1 MLLIIMLY
9 CLLGCFIC
17 TCIFHW
23 GNHRPHPAELV
34 SKLFEPGF
42 LRGPHPNTD
51 LPVPQSP
58 ESPFLISFPPCG
70 VHETLILHLP
80 SKPYGFSL
88 PHPSCPPSLDPQ
100 ARRVSSET
108 IQVRKSTMFIQFL
121 CSDKDLRIQELLR
134 LALQGIMISKGRSV
148 MGYYMNASANISCKM
163 GKKRMNNKR
172 VTVLI

>member
-1 MLLIIMLY
+1 MLY

-88 PHPSCPPSLDPQ
+88 PHPSCPPSLDQQ

-108 IQVRKSTMFIQFL
+108 IQVRKSTKFIQFYVQIRTYVYKSFWGSL
-121 CSDKDLRIQELLR
+121 SKELWFLKVSPWWATTWMPR
-134 LALQGIMISKGRSV
+134 QIFHVRWAKRGWIIKG
-148 MGYYMNASANISCKM
+148 
-163 GKKRMNNKR
+163 
-172 VTVLI
+172 